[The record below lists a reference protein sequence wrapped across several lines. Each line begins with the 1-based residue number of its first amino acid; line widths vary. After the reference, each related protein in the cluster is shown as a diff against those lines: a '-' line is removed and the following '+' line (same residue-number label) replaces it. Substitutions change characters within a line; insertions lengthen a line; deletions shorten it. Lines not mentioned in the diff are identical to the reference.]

1 MTNEHLENFM
11 LMFTESHIL
20 EKIDDDEIINELCTR
35 SSEMDSFLFNY
46 VFLLETLLLKK
57 SM

>member
-35 SSEMDSFLFNY
+35 SSEMAK
-46 VFLLETLLLKK
+46 LLLI
-57 SM
+57 